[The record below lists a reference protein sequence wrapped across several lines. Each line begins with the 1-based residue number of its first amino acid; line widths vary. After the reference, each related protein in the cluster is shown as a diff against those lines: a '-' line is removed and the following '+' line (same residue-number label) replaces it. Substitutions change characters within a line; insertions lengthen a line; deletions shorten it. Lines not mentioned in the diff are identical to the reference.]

1 MTTTH
6 ADRAEPETIELPV
19 GGMTCQGCVA
29 NITRGL
35 TKLDGVGEA
44 TVNLVTKRATVRPDG
59 TVDPAS
65 LEEAMKATITGL
77 GYEVLSAPTPA
88 AGDHGIADAQGTAHH
103 ASGVGGMTRADEHAA
118 HMAADAARAADYR
131 RRFTLAAILTVP
143 LLLV

>member
-1 MTTTH
+1 MSTTH
-6 ADRAEPETIELPV
+6 AEAPEIELPV

-59 TVDPAS
+59 TVDPAA

-77 GYEVLSAPTPA
+77 GYEVLSAPAPA
-88 AGDHGIADAQGTAHH
+88 PGAQGSAHR
-103 ASGVGGMTRADEHAA
+103 ASGAGGMTRAD
-118 HMAADAARAADYR
+118 
-131 RRFTLAAILTVP
+131 
-143 LLLV
+143 